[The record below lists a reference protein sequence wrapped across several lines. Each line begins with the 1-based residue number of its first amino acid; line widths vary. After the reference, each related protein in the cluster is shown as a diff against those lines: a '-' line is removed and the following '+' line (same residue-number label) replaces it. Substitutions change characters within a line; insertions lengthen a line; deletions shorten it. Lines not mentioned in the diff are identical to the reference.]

1 MPTFHITPLAPIY
14 LLLLGAV
21 IILILGP
28 VTPSRRRHQMAIGVS
43 ALAALSLFFVGSGRA
58 AGSHLMRI
66 LVEWWDQPVLALRLP
81 AFEPFL
87 WVLIVS
93 LLALQSRFH
102 RAPGPAQTAGLL
114 FIAAGACAV
123 VLAGTY
129 ASLALTIFLFD
140 TGAALFAMSLE
151 RPGWAVGRLLL
162 GALSS
167 TAVIAAA
174 QGTDVLTAYPF
185 HLGPL
190 FSLTVWLRLGLYPL
204 IESHAPSPAHR
215 SVVLSWNIIN
225 MAVGLYLMSAGLAP
239 ELVWLASLT
248 ALLHG
253 LLAWLEPVRE
263 RMLLH
268 AGYALAGGL
277 LTMTSAVGYG
287 PAALAGSIGL
297 LAALVV
303 LSLMPSHLGYP
314 TWGAAR
320 HWGAYLAPLLATASL
335 LGIPFTPGWEG
346 RGALYRATWQAGLP
360 GSLAVVVLAE
370 GAALSVLYRY
380 WQTLLLR
387 EPTEAASDSLAPE
400 KVPGAKSLSTPGIA
414 QTEAHLDDMLSTTL
428 PAMLASL
435 PFLVPVFGPGLLTSV
450 MPAAAPRPDMGASLW
465 ITPLGLIGSLLWAFF
480 LGSGRS
486 RLLEALPLSS
496 DALMGILR
504 LNWLLQGLGGAV
516 DNLGRVLLRLR
527 VIIEGE
533 HYLAWAI
540 LLALGLGLFILL
552 R

>member
-1 MPTFHITPLAPIY
+1 MPTFHVTPLAPIY
-14 LLLLGAV
+14 LLLLGTV

-28 VTPSRRRHQMAIGVS
+28 VMPSRRRHQMAIGAS
-43 ALAALSLFFVGSGRA
+43 ALAALSLLFVGSGYSA
-58 AGSHLMRI
+58 HLMRI
-66 LVEWWDQPVLALRLP
+66 LVEWGDQPVLALRLS

-93 LLALQSRFH
+93 LLALQGSLH
-102 RAPGPAQTAGLL
+102 RPPAPAQTAWLL
-114 FIAAGACAV
+114 FIAAAACAV

-129 ASLALTIFLFD
+129 ASLALAIFLFD
-140 TGAALFAMSLE
+140 AGAALFAMSLE

-162 GALSS
+162 GTLST

-174 QGTDVLTAYPF
+174 QGTDALAAYPF
-185 HLGPL
+185 HLGAF

-204 IESHAPSPAHR
+204 IESYEPASAHR
-215 SVVLSWNIIN
+215 SVVLGWNVIN

-239 ELVWLASLT
+239 ELVWLAGLT

-253 LLAWLEPVRE
+253 VLAWLEPVRE

-268 AGYALAGGL
+268 TGYALAGGL

-303 LSLMPSHLGYP
+303 LSLTPPHLGYP
-314 TWGAAR
+314 TWGHAQRWA
-320 HWGAYLAPLLATASL
+320 AYLAPLLATASL
-335 LGIPFTPGWEG
+335 LGVPFTPGWEG

-360 GSLAVVVLAE
+360 VTLAVVVLAE
-370 GAALSVLYRY
+370 GAALAVLYRY
-380 WQTLLLR
+380 WQTLLSD
-387 EPTEAASDSLAPE
+387 EPVEAASDSLAPE
-400 KVPGAKSLSTPGIA
+400 RVPDAKSLSTPDL
-414 QTEAHLDDMLSTTL
+414 TRTRAHPEGELSTALSATL
-428 PAMLASL
+428 AGL
-435 PFLVPVFGPGLLTSV
+435 PFLVPVFGPGLLMSVLPAPALHPDLGTS
-450 MPAAAPRPDMGASLW
+450 PWSA
-465 ITPLGLIGSLLWAFF
+465 PLGLIGSLLWAFF

-486 RLLEALPLSS
+486 RLLEALPVSS
-496 DALMGILR
+496 GTLMSILR
-504 LNWLLQGLGGAV
+504 LNWLLHGLWRVV
-516 DNLGRVLLRLR
+516 DSLGRILLRLR